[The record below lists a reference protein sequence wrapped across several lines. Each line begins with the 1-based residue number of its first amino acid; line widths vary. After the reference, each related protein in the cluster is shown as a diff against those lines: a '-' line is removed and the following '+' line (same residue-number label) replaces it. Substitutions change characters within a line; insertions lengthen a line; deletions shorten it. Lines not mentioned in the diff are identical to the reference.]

1 MKKILF
7 VSTRYPIPVFGGDK
21 NRTVGILKFL
31 SRKNRVDFVSL
42 IKKNQIKTGDLN
54 FCNNVKVFKISNIFT
69 RSIKAIISTLS
80 GKPLQIGFYHSKEL
94 KEYIAKVEKNYNTIV
109 FHQLRGSQY
118 LSESFKG
125 KKILEMTDLQSLN
138 YQQVF
143 DRIYPLNPLRYIY
156 ALEKYLI
163 QKYEKKVA
171 KLFDKIVFIS
181 KKDSKKAGQILGYRK
196 KIIYV
201 NNGCNLNKNLFKFRK
216 FNNKILFLG
225 NIKYLPN
232 KYACYHFVKKILVK
246 LNELYP
252 KFEFH
257 IVGEINY
264 FDKFKLKRYKNV
276 VVHGPIKKL
285 DYIFKNMSCA
295 ICNINIA
302 TGSQLKILTYMS
314 YGIPTISSSISFKDT
329 NLKKN
334 KEIMVYK
341 NDDEFIKNIKKV
353 VQNKKLAKN
362 LSIYSH
368 RVIKNKY
375 KWHKIFLKYNKII

>member
-31 SRKNRVDFVSL
+31 SKKNKVDFVTL
-42 IKKNQIKTGDLN
+42 IKKNQNRTNELS
-54 FCNNVKVFKISNIFT
+54 FCNNVKVFEINNLFSRLT
-69 RSIKAIISTLS
+69 KAVVSMLS
-80 GKPLQIGFYHSKEL
+80 GKPLQIGFYYSKEL
-94 KEYIAKVEKNYNTIV
+94 KEYINKVEKNYNTIV

-118 LSESFKG
+118 LSKNFKG
-125 KKILEMTDLQSLN
+125 KKVLEMTDLQSLN

-143 DRIYPLNPLRYIY
+143 ERLYPLNPLKYIY

-163 QKYEKKVA
+163 RKYEKRVV

-181 KKDSKKAGQILGYRK
+181 KKDSKKAGQILGYKK
-196 KIIYV
+196 KIAYV
-201 NNGCNLNKNLFKFRK
+201 RNGCDLNKNLFKYHK
-216 FNNKILFLG
+216 SNYKILFLG

-232 KYACYHFVKKILVK
+232 KYACYHFAKNILPR
-246 LNELYP
+246 LNELYA

-264 FDKFKLKRYKNV
+264 FDKFKLKRCKNV
-276 VVHGPIKKL
+276 IVYGPIKNL
-285 DYIFKNMSCA
+285 NYIIKIVSCA

-341 NDDEFIKNIKKV
+341 NDDELIQNIEKI

-362 LSIYSH
+362 LSVSSH
-368 RVIKNKY
+368 KVIKNKY
-375 KWHKIFLKYNKII
+375 KWDKIFSKYNNII